1 MWEVGIERRQ
11 MVEMKLGCRHVALL
25 MGNFT
30 QQVVSIAY
38 LTHFG
43 CGFETE
49 RAVVLRF
56 FQLLESEIAVAE
68 IDVRLADVAFG
79 ARFTKQCDRR
89 MNQLDSVVVTLV

>member
-1 MWEVGIERRQ
+1 MWKVGIERRQ

-25 MGNFT
+25 MGNFAE
-30 QQVVSIAY
+30 QVVSIAY

-56 FQLLESEIAVAE
+56 FELLLSEIAVTE
-68 IDVRLADVAFG
+68 IDVRLADVTLS

-89 MNQLDSVVVTLV
+89 MNQLDPFVIALV